1 MNSRVGNNGRKCA
14 LLKVYVQDGIN
25 HANGSVIGE
34 IEAKGMEKRIYMA
47 HDSKQVE
54 LVFDNH
60 LPLRIKFD
68 DFKIP
73 VVTEQTVYILRLVDP
88 KSNYSNLNNNSLNLN
103 NESASSQSQPQRK
116 LIITGRFPLIIK

>member
-1 MNSRVGNNGRKCA
+1 MCAAAQSYVVQSFEISPDDIDARVNSRVGNNGRKCA

-88 KSNYSNLNNNSLNLN
+88 KSNY
-103 NESASSQSQPQRK
+103 A
-116 LIITGRFPLIIK
+116 I